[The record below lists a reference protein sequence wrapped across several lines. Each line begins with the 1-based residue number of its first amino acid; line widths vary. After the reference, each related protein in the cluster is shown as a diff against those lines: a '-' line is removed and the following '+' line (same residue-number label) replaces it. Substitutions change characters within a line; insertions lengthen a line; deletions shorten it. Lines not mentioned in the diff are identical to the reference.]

1 MQAAFLIEPGKIEL
15 REIPIPEPGKGEII
29 AKVHTALTCG
39 TDLKTYRRGHPKVT
53 LPSPFGHEFS
63 GTVYDVG
70 QDVNGFREGDNLMT
84 VFSAPCGNCYFCKRG
99 DEHICAELKNSLM
112 FGAYAEYIRIPEPIV
127 SKNLF
132 SKPHSLS
139 FRQAALLEPLSCV
152 MHGIDEASPSE
163 DDTVLLI
170 GAGTIGLLFTAVLKT
185 FHPKKL
191 IVAARGKERI
201 AIAEKFG
208 ADIVIDAAKGDILK
222 EVHNLTDGM
231 GANVVIESTGSKE
244 VWEKSIEYSSKN
256 GKLILFGGL
265 PEGSSVTYDAER
277 IHYDH
282 IRLQGVFHYRRKDVV
297 AARELLIKGEIHLEP
312 LITDEYSLGDLKKVF
327 GFLDNKQGIK
337 YAILP

>member
-1 MQAAFLIEPGKIEL
+1 MQAAFLVEPGKIEL
-15 REIPIPEPGKGEII
+15 REIPIPEPGIGEII

-63 GTVYDVG
+63 GSVYDMG
-70 QDVNGFREGDNLMT
+70 NGVNRFKEGDNLMT
-84 VFSAPCGNCYFCKRG
+84 VFSAPCGNCYFCERG
-99 DEHICAELKNSLM
+99 EEHLCAELKDSLM

-127 SKNLF
+127 SKNMF
-132 SKPHSLS
+132 TKPHSLS

-152 MHGIDEASPSE
+152 MHGVDEASPSE
-163 DDTVLLI
+163 DDTVLVI
-170 GAGTIGLLFTAVLKT
+170 GAGTIGSLFTAVLKT
-185 FHPKKL
+185 FNPKKL

-201 AIAEKFG
+201 AVAEKFG
-208 ADIVIDAAKGDILK
+208 ADTVIDASKNDILND
-222 EVHNLTDGM
+222 VLQLTGGM
-231 GANVVIESTGSKE
+231 GANIVIESTGSKV
-244 VWEKSIEYSSKN
+244 VWEKSIEYTSKN

-282 IRLQGVFHYRRKDVV
+282 IRLQGVFHYRRKDVL
-297 AARELLIKGEIHLEP
+297 AARELLVNGEIHLEP
-312 LITDEYSLGDLKKVF
+312 LITDQYSLGDLKKVF
-327 GFLDNKQGIK
+327 QFLDNKQGIK